1 MEGVVESAIASL
13 KIALVTAGRAGDSG
27 AVWRDSRK
35 ISTTATTATLAPTTQ
50 SARFASNGALGS
62 FNGIRRA
69 AADRRAPFDSRS
81 SFSRCAVLS
90 ASAMRLI
97 GLNRALREH

>member
-1 MEGVVESAIASL
+1 MRGVAESAIASL
-13 KIALVTAGRAGDSG
+13 NIALATAGRAGDLR
-27 AVWRDSRK
+27 AVWRDSRM
-35 ISTTATTATLAPTTQ
+35 ISTATITATLAPTTQ

-62 FNGIRRA
+62 FNGIRTA
-69 AADRRAPFDSRS
+69 AADKRAPFDSRS